1 MTRYISLFSMLVT
14 LHLTAATELPAN
26 PVKADPGMEAGQ
38 WSTEPW
44 SNSGSIEKQSVNDQ
58 KIMQVLY
65 TGGKNDK
72 AAFKHLT
79 NFGLNPKGKIKLHV
93 YTAEEQPPQVAIALS
108 TTPAY
113 KWHESKW
120 RDLKKGWNALEF
132 DVGTSDWKTE
142 AAGWKF
148 TVPVAPLNDIRA
160 VDFIVFN
167 KDKTGVMYVQGWSYD
182 ADEAGDKVKTFIQDM
197 LSEDASKRELAEK
210 ALVAIGRPALEAL
223 HQIADVD
230 RPEVLLRAASAIRQ
244 IEKIPEE
251 KPADPTILQAIEKQK
266 EEQSFDETRRRA
278 EYTLRGIDTELQRLK
293 SLFKDAQDEV
303 QQGRKQVGELK
314 FTDDTK
320 KKDFGGTLDSLD
332 KLLKEVEGVIKIE
345 PPPKKEEPKKK

>member
-1 MTRYISLFSMLVT
+1 MKLILPLILVYA
-14 LHLTAATELPAN
+14 LNLSATDIPLNPA
-26 PVKADPGMEAGQ
+26 KTDPGMEVGQ

-44 SNSGSIEKQSVNDQ
+44 SNSGSVEKQSINDQ
-58 KIMQVLY
+58 KMMQVLY

-79 NFGLNPKGKIKLHV
+79 SFGLNPKGKIKLHV
-93 YTAEEQPPQVAIALS
+93 YTAEEKPPQVAIALS
-108 TTPAY
+108 TTLAY

-142 AAGWKF
+142 ASGWKF
-148 TVPVAPLNDIRA
+148 SVSVEPPNDVRA

-167 KDKTGVMYVQGWSYD
+167 GDKTGVLYVQGWSYD
-182 ADEAGDKVKTFIQDM
+182 ADETGEKIKTFMQDIQ
-197 LSEDASKRELAEK
+197 SEDASKRELAEK

-223 HQIADVD
+223 HQIADND

-244 IEKIPEE
+244 IEAIPEA
-251 KPADPTILQAIEKQK
+251 KPADPTILEAIEKQK

-278 EYTLRGIDTELQRLK
+278 EYTLRGIDTERQRIE
-293 SLFKDAQDEV
+293 SLFKDAQEEV
-303 QQGRKQVGELK
+303 TAGKKQLADLK
-314 FTDDTK
+314 FTEDEK
-320 KKDFGGTLDSLD
+320 KKDFADTVEKLE
-332 KLLKEVEGVIKIE
+332 KLLKEIE
-345 PPPKKEEPKKK
+345 PLSKIDVPKKEVEPKKKK